1 MRCDDDRKQEKTKN
15 KKRSPSKIQ
24 GIGADLVSMSESS

>member
-1 MRCDDDRKQEKTKN
+1 MYVRCDDDRKQEKNKKEE

-24 GIGADLVSMSESS
+24 GLGADLVSM